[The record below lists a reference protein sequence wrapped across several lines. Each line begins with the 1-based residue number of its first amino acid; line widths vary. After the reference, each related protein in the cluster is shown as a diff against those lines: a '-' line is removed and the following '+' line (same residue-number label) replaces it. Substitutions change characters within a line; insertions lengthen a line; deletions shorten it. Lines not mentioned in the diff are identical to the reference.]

1 MTSKMNEVQRDRYAR
16 HIRLLQIGEQGQQ
29 KLLDSS
35 ALIVGMGGL
44 GSPAAMY
51 LAAAG
56 IRKLVIS
63 DYDIVEAS
71 NLQRQIIHADKWI
84 GENKVDSAKAGIE
97 ALNPDCEVETINYQ
111 LDEEELKL
119 VIQRVDIVLDCSD
132 NFPTRFEVNRYCVE
146 TGTPLV
152 SGAAIRLEGQIMN
165 FQPGVDGPCYQC
177 LYTQV
182 YENAETCEMEGVL
195 GPVVGV
201 IGTLQALQT
210 LLILTEQGE
219 PLIGKLLLLDAANM
233 EWQGVKLPRNPACP
247 VCGSGR

>member
-1 MTSKMNEVQRDRYAR
+1 MDEKQRDRYSR
-16 HIRLLQIGEQGQQ
+16 QIRLPQIGEKGQQ
-29 KLLDSS
+29 KILDSTV
-35 ALIVGMGGL
+35 LIIGMGGL

-56 IRKLVIS
+56 IGKLVIS

-71 NLQRQIIHADKWI
+71 NLQRQIIHANKWI

-97 ALNPDCEVETINYQ
+97 ALNPDCEVEAINFQ
-111 LDEEELKL
+111 LDNDELKSMT
-119 VIQRVDIVLDCSD
+119 RSVDIVLDCSD
-132 NFPTRFEVNRYCVE
+132 NFPTRFEVNRNCVE
-146 TGTPLV
+146 TETPLV

-165 FQPGVDGPCYQC
+165 FQPKVDGPCYQC

-182 YENAETCEMEGVL
+182 YENAETCEMEGIL

-201 IGTLQALQT
+201 IGTMQALQT
-210 LLILTEQGE
+210 LLILTGQGE
-219 PLIGKLLLLDAANM
+219 PLIGKLLLFDAASM

-247 VCGSGR
+247 VCGA